1 MPHDFEGLEWASN
14 RGDFSKSLADFFS
27 RLMSGFERMNAIEFD
42 APWKA
47 ERASRQC
54 IDL

>member
-1 MPHDFEGLEWASN
+1 MPHDFEGLDWASR
-14 RGDFSKSLADFFS
+14 RGDFSKSFLNFFS
-27 RLMSGFERMNAIEFD
+27 SLMDGFERMNAIEFA

-47 ERASRQC
+47 ENASRQC